1 MPTVTRLFEG
11 GSRQVDST
19 TGVSEIRYLV
29 SDVTRGLDDPLAFLP
44 QPGSPHPDSF
54 DAANG
59 LRIDRLEEVGWIDSN
74 TVFCRAVSSADGR
87 GRLPPRIPVDDP
99 LFEDWAFTSS
109 RTTHRVPRYVR
120 KQEVVPQPDQGGQ
133 PQPPV
138 TKFRWDPE
146 PWDEP
151 TREFGLI
158 RTVNVTTFSS
168 SDLSLI
174 ESRQGQLHSFFGR
187 LWRYEIGTSRLVANG
202 VWQIQ
207 YNWVRPAPMPAF
219 GQGPGYPVVKDADGL
234 PFSTLDIVVPPF
246 ELQPFDEYGVIP
258 GATFEDPPQFVAER
272 RGDRTNT
279 GGHNGL
285 PGNPI

>member
-1 MPTVTRLFEG
+1 MAVTRLHEG
-11 GSRQVDST
+11 GARQVDNV

-29 SDVTRGLDDPLAFLP
+29 TEVTRGVDDPLSFLP
-44 QPGSPHPDSF
+44 PPGSPHPDAF

-59 LRIDRLEEVGWIDSN
+59 LRIDRLEEVGWIDST
-74 TVFCRAVSSADGR
+74 TVFCRALSSTDGR

-109 RTTHRVPRYVR
+109 RTTHRIPRYIR
-120 KQEVVPQPDQGGQ
+120 KREIVPQGDASE
-133 PQPPV
+133 PV
-138 TKFRWDPE
+138 ERFRWDPE

-158 RTVNVTTFSS
+158 RTVNVTSFSNT
-168 SDLSLI
+168 DLAII
-174 ESRQGQLHSFFGR
+174 ETRQGQLHSFFGR

-202 VWQIQ
+202 VWQLQ
-207 YNWVRPAPMPAF
+207 YNWVRPSSIPAF
-219 GQGPGYPVVKDADGL
+219 GNGPGYPVVKDADGL

-258 GATFEDPPQFVAER
+258 GLTFEDPPQFVSEQ
-272 RGDRTNT
+272 RGDRTNLSGYLT
-279 GGHNGL
+279 L
-285 PGNPI
+285 PGSPI